1 MVEATTRRFSRG
13 FIRVLVALAILLLG
27 AGLLYR
33 FGRSLWHPLLV
44 KATGGTSV
52 AQRLA
57 EIRAAHPDLAGLQAR
72 RVEIACFKQ
81 ERRVEVFIDGK
92 PWRNFAIAAAS
103 GQLGPKLR
111 EGDRQ
116 VPEGLY
122 VIDAV
127 NPDSS
132 YHLSL
137 RVSYPNADDRAR
149 SAALGIGDLGGDI
162 YIHGKEASIGCIAI
176 GDDAI
181 EQVFYAVNLVD
192 PHAVEVMIAP
202 MDLRRTAAELPE
214 HQELYAKIRRRLEA
228 LPPAP

>member
-1 MVEATTRRFSRG
+1 M
-13 FIRVLVALAILLLG
+13 LLA
-27 AGLLYR
+27 AGIAHR

-44 KATGGTSV
+44 KFTGGTTV

-57 EIRAAHPDLAGLQAR
+57 EIRTRHPDLAGLGAQ
-72 RVEIACFKQ
+72 RVELVCFKQ
-81 ERRVEVFIDGK
+81 ERRVEVFIDGRL
-92 PWRNFAIAAAS
+92 WRTFPMTAAS

-127 NPDSS
+127 NPNSS

-137 RVSYPNADDRAR
+137 RVSYPSADDRAR
-149 SAALGIGDLGGDI
+149 SAALGVSDLGGDI
-162 YIHGKEASIGCIAI
+162 YIHGKDSSIGCVAI

-181 EQVFYAVNLVD
+181 EQVFYVANLVD
-192 PHAVEVMIAP
+192 PRSVEVVIAP
-202 MDLRRTAAELPE
+202 MDLRRPEGGLPA
-214 HQELYAKIRRRLEA
+214 HPELYRKIRERLDA
-228 LPPAP
+228 LPTP